1 MRCLYCDRQF
11 GLFKSGKDLF
21 CSEEHEELYR
31 DAATHRLQ
39 ESGANDLAQ
48 LLKFVQAD
56 SGTSVGT
63 PAEVA
68 VGVDF
73 ASQAEVGT
81 GSSPAKVMALPEM
94 AGVWIQAPGEPVA
107 DLASAITSAAVA
119 EEKDRRR
126 APRVEVGAI
135 VKVASL
141 RNPERE
147 VSCILMDT
155 SETGI
160 QFNAY
165 AEFPA
170 GEILIAEL
178 PDQLALAE
186 VRYSRVS
193 GDSYAMGAE
202 CVQFLPRNDV
212 PPTSTRAEQAE
223 VLVKTLCGR
232 AQNGFSDAGDRREHA
247 LERTA
252 KILEIWQSQNSQALR
267 RTGQVDSGIAPNE
280 KLDQADVPA
289 STQKAQRERQSSI
302 GSRRTFAVVA
312 SGLVVAGLLTVYFVQ
327 FRKSVAATA
336 PPVNTAAMRTPQVE
350 QKPEVKP
357 QTAAAPKVEPALKP
371 VPQAIAAT
379 APGPHRAHIK
389 ALEATWIGASADGHN
404 LFGATIPKGSTRE
417 LEYSKFGFLH
427 VGNAAGVEISV
438 DGQSVPMGSQSRL
451 RLVEL
456 TTTGFRFLR
465 WTNDDPPQP

>member
-1 MRCLYCDRQF
+1 MRCLYCDREF
-11 GLFKSGKDLF
+11 GLFDSGKDLF

-48 LLKFVQAD
+48 LLKVVQAD
-56 SGTSVGT
+56 SGTNVGT
-63 PAEVA
+63 PAEVP
-68 VGVDF
+68 VGVNSI
-73 ASQAEVGT
+73 SQGEVGA
-81 GSSPAKVMALPEM
+81 GSSRGTVVPLPEM
-94 AGVWIQAPGEPVA
+94 AGVWIQKRVEPPAAPANGTPP
-107 DLASAITSAAVA
+107 AAVGD
-119 EEKDRRR
+119 EKDRRS
-126 APRVEVGAI
+126 APRVQVGEI
-135 VKVASL
+135 VKVATL

-147 VSCILMDT
+147 LSCILMDT
-155 SETGI
+155 SDTGI

-165 AEFPA
+165 AEFPV

-186 VRYSRVS
+186 VRYARVS
-193 GDSYAMGAE
+193 GDSFAIGAE
-202 CVQFLPRNDV
+202 CVQSVPRNDV
-212 PPTSTRAEQAE
+212 PPTSTRVEQAE
-223 VLVKTLCGR
+223 VLINALCSR
-232 AQNGFSDAGDRREHA
+232 APNGFSDVHRREHA

-252 KILEIWQSQNSQALR
+252 RILEIWQSANSQALPK
-267 RTGQVDSGIAPNE
+267 TESVDSTSAPAEQMN
-280 KLDQADVPA
+280 QAPVAAFGRPA
-289 STQKAQRERQSSI
+289 QSEHQSSI

-312 SGLVVAGLLTVYFVQ
+312 SCLVVAGLLLVYFVQ
-327 FRKSVAATA
+327 LRKNIAVTA
-336 PPVNTAAMRTPQVE
+336 RADNTAARRTPQVQ
-350 QKPEVKP
+350 QKAEVKP

-371 VPQAIAAT
+371 APQGIAAT

-389 ALEATWIGASADGHN
+389 ALEATWIGASADGHS
-404 LFGATIPKGSTRE
+404 LFGAMIPKGSTRE

-427 VGNAAGVEISV
+427 VGNAAAVEISV
-438 DGQSVPMGSQSRL
+438 DGQSVPMGNQSRL